1 MLGRLQQACFVFIPP
16 LVCLLAL
23 GGGRGGH
30 VEAAGCFVII
40 LGDIIFIICTEAT
53 QRSERASA
61 AQLPPGVH
69 RRRREQRC
77 GAFIVKVLSLFEA
90 QKMAEFGLFA
100 VSTNIDK
107 FSGIF

>member
-1 MLGRLQQACFVFIPP
+1 MLGHLQQAFCFHSSSSGLCARV
-16 LVCLLAL
+16 
-23 GGGRGGH
+23 GRGRGGH
-30 VEAAGCFVII
+30 VEAAGCFVVI

-69 RRRREQRC
+69 RRGRGEQRC
-77 GAFIVKVLSLFEA
+77 GAFIVKVTSL
-90 QKMAEFGLFA
+90 FGLFA
-100 VSTNIDK
+100 VRTNIDK